1 MNEVTKVSNDIK
13 TKLWIEKIQSCKT
26 SGMTVR
32 KWCKEN
38 KICEQTYYK
47 WLKKLKTIAI
57 ENNLVEVPRFIP
69 VPVIPHSYA
78 SPESV
83 AHVIK
88 EKYVNGVPL
97 YRQEQEWKRFRSMG
111 RS

>member
-13 TKLWIEKIQSCKT
+13 TKLWIERIQSCKT

-32 KWCKEN
+32 KWCEEN

-57 ENNLVEVPRFIP
+57 ENNLVEVPRFVP
-69 VPVIPHSYA
+69 VPADSVIS
-78 SPESV
+78 SK
-83 AHVIK
+83 K
-88 EKYVNGVPL
+88 EMIIITKGDIHIEVPDNIEETIL
-97 YRQEQEWKRFRSMG
+97 LGMVKSLLC
-111 RS
+111 